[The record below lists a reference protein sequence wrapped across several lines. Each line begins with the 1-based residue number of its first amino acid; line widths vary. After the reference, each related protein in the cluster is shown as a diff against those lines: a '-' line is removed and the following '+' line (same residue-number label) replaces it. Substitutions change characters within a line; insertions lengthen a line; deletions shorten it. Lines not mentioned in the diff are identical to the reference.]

1 MRKERMG
8 VGMGLNLLLLLA
20 MVAANILSLYHLSST
35 RMSSSSSSSLLLS
48 RPPPADVPEHLLRQL
63 YTIRATITHLRSLS
77 LASTTTSAASAA
89 SAPPELLLYSRVGGP
104 IGSACSD
111 QPDLL
116 RRYMNYTPFS
126 ACPDDLLSVA
136 EPLLLRG
143 CQPLPR
149 RRCFSPTVP
158 RALPASLL
166 PSHPFPAAPLPD
178 SAVLWPRASPCRSFS
193 CLPGAAALGFDLART
208 EAARFMSTRSA
219 LDLTLP
225 QLLRLARS
233 HGAAPIRLALDVG
246 GGTGTLAARLRLLA
260 NATVLTT
267 TMNLGAPYSQAAALR
282 GLVPLHAPL
291 QQRFPVADAVL
302 DLVRTG
308 HAVNRWIPAPVL
320 EFLLYDADRVLRPG
334 AFLWIDHF
342 SCRRIDLHPLYA
354 PILAR
359 LGYRTIKWAVADKTD
374 PAGLKNADVYLTAL
388 LQKPFGP
395 ATPAAA

>member
-20 MVAANILSLYHLSST
+20 M
-35 RMSSSSSSSLLLS
+35 
-48 RPPPADVPEHLLRQL
+48 L

-77 LASTTTSAASAA
+77 LASTTTSAASAT

-166 PSHPFPAAPLPD
+166 PPPFPAAPLPD

-342 SCRRIDLHPLYA
+342 SCRRIDLHPSTPPSSPASATA
-354 PILAR
+354 PSSGPSPTRPTPPAS
-359 LGYRTIKWAVADKTD
+359 RTPTSTSPPCSRSPSAPPRPPPPD
-374 PAGLKNADVYLTAL
+374 
-388 LQKPFGP
+388 
-395 ATPAAA
+395 